1 MTERISQKGIILG
14 ATGFIG
20 SILSKHLAN
29 AGNELILVGTSKE
42 ALSQLK
48 SDIYDLSGNFV
59 RTIEISKTN
68 FDMYK
73 FCLELQDYENNIDF
87 YINTI
92 GTQPPLGNFIDLHFE
107 EWFQNFEVNFKL
119 NARLLQFFVRNFAK
133 RGAGSAIVF
142 SGGGSSNSRP
152 QFSAYASGKTAL
164 VRLVEIVAQE
174 SFPFGVKINAIAPGV
189 MPSKMQKEILANQSI
204 LHNSEIIKAK
214 ESLNSEFYDTEK
226 ITDLIDF
233 LISDKSE
240 GISGK
245 LISADW
251 DNWTDWPNWIDE
263 LKNSELYTLRRI
275 TSKDLNKES
284 GSI

>member
-1 MTERISQKGIILG
+1 MTEIISQKGIILG

-29 AGNELILVGTSKE
+29 SGNELILVGTSKE

-48 SDIYDLSGNFV
+48 SDIYNLSGNFV
-59 RTIEISKTN
+59 RTIEISKNN

-73 FCLELQDYENNIDF
+73 FCLELQDDENEIDF
-87 YINTI
+87 CINTI
-92 GTQPPLGNFIDLHFE
+92 GTQPPLGNFIDLDFE
-107 EWFQNFEVNFKL
+107 EWFQNFEVNLKL
-119 NARLLQFFVRNFAK
+119 NARLLQFFVRNFAN

-164 VRLVEIVAQE
+164 VRLIEIVAQE
-174 SFPFGVKINAIAPGV
+174 TLPFGVKINAIAPGV

-204 LHNSEIIKAK
+204 LDNSEVIKAK
-214 ESLNSEFYDTEK
+214 ESLNSEFYDTKK

-251 DNWTDWPNWIDE
+251 DNWSDWPNWIDE
-263 LKNSELYTLRRI
+263 LKNSEIYTLRRI
-275 TSKDLNKES
+275 TSKDLNNKL

>member
-1 MTERISQKGIILG
+1 MTDRISQKGIILG

-20 SILSKHLAN
+20 TILSKHLAN
-29 AGNELILVGTSKE
+29 AGHELILVGTRKE

-59 RTIEISKTN
+59 RIIEISDTN

-73 FCLELQDYENNIDF
+73 FCRELQDYENKIDF

-92 GTQPPLGNFIDLHFE
+92 GTQPPIGNFIDLHFE

-119 NARLLQFFVRNFAK
+119 NARLLQFFVRNFVN

-189 MPSKMQKEILANQSI
+189 MPSKMQNEILANQSI
-204 LHNSEIIKAK
+204 LHNSEVNKAK
-214 ESLNSEFYDTEK
+214 ESLNSEFYDTKK
-226 ITDLIDF
+226 IIDLIDF

-240 GISGK
+240 GVSGK

-251 DNWTDWPNWIDE
+251 DNWSDWPNWIDE
-263 LKNSELYTLRRI
+263 LNNSELYTLRRK
-275 TSKDLNKES
+275 TPKDLKNEL

>member
-119 NARLLQFFVRNFAK
+119 NARLLQFFVRNFAN

>member
-1 MTERISQKGIILG
+1 MTDRISQKGIILG

-20 SILSKHLAN
+20 TILSKHLAN
-29 AGNELILVGTSKE
+29 AGHELILVGTRKE
-42 ALSQLK
+42 ALSHLK

-59 RTIEISKTN
+59 RTIEISENN
-68 FDMYK
+68 FDMYT
-73 FCLELQDYENNIDF
+73 FCRELQDYENKIDF

-119 NARLLQFFVRNFAK
+119 NARLLQFFVRNFVN

-204 LHNSEIIKAK
+204 LHNSEVNKAK
-214 ESLNSEFYDTEK
+214 ESLNSEFYDTKK
-226 ITDLIDF
+226 IIDLIDF

-240 GISGK
+240 GVSGK
-245 LISADW
+245 LISAEW
-251 DNWTDWPNWIDE
+251 DNWSDWPNWIDE
-263 LKNSELYTLRRI
+263 LKNSELYTLRRK
-275 TSKDLNKES
+275 TPKDLKNEL